1 MAAADHS
8 ETKSTRDITLSRPD
22 SYQLTTRPT
31 VATPVALENFIE
43 TPSFY
48 GRSYLELPRLQ
59 AYTRLSLELEFRTF
73 AKDGILL
80 YNGQTATGT
89 G

>member
-1 MAAADHS
+1 MN
-8 ETKSTRDITLSRPD
+8 E
-22 SYQLTTRPT
+22 SYAFAFVIIDNL
-31 VATPVALENFIE
+31 IE
-43 TPSFY
+43 MPQFF
-48 GRSYLELPRLQ
+48 GRSFLELPRLQ

-89 G
+89 GDFVSLAIRDGFVEFR